1 MTIKYVQSVCSVIE
15 YDGIFVDYSREDT
28 LTFIDDL
35 IEVATKAMQNYGFR
49 TACIKEAETNDTL
62 VFMESDW
69 QDDFDDSEEEDA

>member
-1 MTIKYVQSVCSVIE
+1 MTIKHVQSVCAVIE
-15 YDGIFVDYSREDT
+15 YDGTFVDHSREDT

-35 IEVATKAMQNYGFR
+35 IEVATKDMHTYGFK

-69 QDDFDDSEEEDA
+69 QDDFDNDDE

>member
-1 MTIKYVQSVCSVIE
+1 MTIKHVQSVCAIIE
-15 YDGIFVDYSREDT
+15 YDGTFVDHNREDT

-35 IEVATKAMQNYGFR
+35 IEVATKAMQSYGFR

-69 QDDFDDSEEEDA
+69 QDDFDEEEE